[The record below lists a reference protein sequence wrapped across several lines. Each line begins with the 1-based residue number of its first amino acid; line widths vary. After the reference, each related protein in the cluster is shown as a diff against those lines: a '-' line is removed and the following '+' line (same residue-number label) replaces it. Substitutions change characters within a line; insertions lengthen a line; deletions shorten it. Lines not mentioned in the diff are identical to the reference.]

1 MNKRKEKK
9 NKQINGDKI
18 KNNNISYNNETKY
31 KEIQM
36 NNNKDINNDHD
47 NDNNNRKGFNKQLQ
61 KNTRLIF
68 ENVTQQSHVSKIQ
81 LEVQRFPFPITIII
95 YDHYYNFYY
104 YYYYYYLKFILLTQ
118 RYQNPSSL
126 LLHSLIYLLF

>member
-9 NKQINGDKI
+9 NKQIKVDKI
-18 KNNNISYNNETKY
+18 INNNISYNNETKY

-68 ENVTQQSHVSKIQ
+68 ENVTKQSHVSKIQ
-81 LEVQRFPFPITIII
+81 LEV
-95 YDHYYNFYY
+95 
-104 YYYYYYLKFILLTQ
+104 
-118 RYQNPSSL
+118 
-126 LLHSLIYLLF
+126 

>member
-9 NKQINGDKI
+9 NKWINGDKI
-18 KNNNISYNNETKY
+18 NNNNIAYNNETKY

-68 ENVTQQSHVSKIQ
+68 ENVAKQS
-81 LEVQRFPFPITIII
+81 RFKNPSRSITLPLS
-95 YDHYYNFYY
+95 YY
-104 YYYYYYLKFILLTQ
+104 YHYI
-118 RYQNPSSL
+118 RSL
-126 LLHSLIYLLF
+126 L

>member
-18 KNNNISYNNETKY
+18 KNNNICYNNETKC

-47 NDNNNRKGFNKQLQ
+47 NDNNNRKGFNQQLQ
-61 KNTRLIF
+61 K
-68 ENVTQQSHVSKIQ
+68 K
-81 LEVQRFPFPITIII
+81 
-95 YDHYYNFYY
+95 
-104 YYYYYYLKFILLTQ
+104 
-118 RYQNPSSL
+118 YQTD
-126 LLHSLIYLLF
+126 F

>member
-9 NKQINGDKI
+9 NKQINGDI
-18 KNNNISYNNETKY
+18 IINNNVSYNNATKY

-68 ENVTQQSHVSKIQ
+68 ENVTKQS
-81 LEVQRFPFPITIII
+81 RFKNPAKSITLPLS
-95 YDHYYNFYY
+95 YYNHY
-104 YYYYYYLKFILLTQ
+104 I
-118 RYQNPSSL
+118 RSL
-126 LLHSLIYLLF
+126 L